1 MKTEKSMPLVYY
13 VEDDQSIG
21 YIIEKTIENANYS
34 GVGFNRGMPF
44 LETFKKRVPDL
55 ILLDVMLPDVSGI
68 DLVRTIRKIN
78 TDVPI
83 IIVSALQDEMDK
95 VTALDAGADDYMT
108 KPFGVLELTSRMQ
121 SKLRKLRDYK
131 ILTFQNIMIDLR
143 KHLVKIAEKEVYM
156 TNKEF
161 DILRVLIKNQGQV
174 VPKEIIFRDVW
185 DTTYIGETRT
195 LDMHIKS
202 LRKKLASNEADVMI
216 KTIRGVGYQIESN
229 EH

>member
-1 MKTEKSMPLVYY
+1 MPLVYY
-13 VEDDQSIG
+13 VEDDQSIS

-34 GVGFNRGMPF
+34 GVSFNKGMPF
-44 LETFKKRVPDL
+44 LETFKKKIPDL
-55 ILLDVMLPDVSGI
+55 ILLDLMLPDVSGI
-68 DLVRTIRKIN
+68 DLVKAIRKIN

-131 ILTFQNIMIDLR
+131 ILSYKNIVIDLR
-143 KHLVKIAEKEVYM
+143 KHIVRISDKELYL

-161 DILRVLIKNQGQV
+161 DILRVLVKNQHQV
-174 VPKEIIFRDVW
+174 VPKENIFRDVW

-202 LRKKLASNEADVMI
+202 LRQKLSGCQSEAII
-216 KTIRGVGYQIESN
+216 KTIRGVGYQIEPKL
-229 EH
+229 

>member
-1 MKTEKSMPLVYY
+1 MPLVYY
-13 VEDDQSIG
+13 VEDDQSIS

-34 GVGFNRGMPF
+34 GVSFNKGMPF
-44 LETFKKRVPDL
+44 LETFKKKIPDL
-55 ILLDVMLPDVSGI
+55 ILLDLMLPDVSGI
-68 DLVRTIRKIN
+68 DLVKAIRKIN

-131 ILTFQNIMIDLR
+131 ILSYKNIVIDLR
-143 KHLVKIAEKEVYM
+143 KHIVRISDKELYL

-161 DILRVLIKNQGQV
+161 DILRVLVKNQHQV
-174 VPKEIIFRDVW
+174 VPKENIFRDVW

-202 LRKKLASNEADVMI
+202 LRQKLSGCQSEAII
-216 KTIRGVGYQIESN
+216 KTIRGVGYQIEPKV
-229 EH
+229 

>member
-1 MKTEKSMPLVYY
+1 MPLVYY
-13 VEDDQSIG
+13 VEDDQSIS

-34 GVGFNRGMPF
+34 GVSFNKGMPF
-44 LETFKKRVPDL
+44 LESFKKKIPDL
-55 ILLDVMLPDVSGI
+55 VLLDLMLPDVSGI
-68 DLVRTIRKIN
+68 DLVKAIRKIN

-131 ILTFQNIMIDLR
+131 ILSYENIVIDLR
-143 KHLVKIAEKEVYM
+143 KHIVKISDKEIYL

-161 DILRVLIKNQGQV
+161 DILRVLVKNQHQV
-174 VPKEIIFRDVW
+174 VPKENIFRDVW

-202 LRKKLASNEADVMI
+202 LRHKLSGSQSEAII
-216 KTIRGVGYQIESN
+216 KTIRGVGYQIEPKT
-229 EH
+229 

>member
-1 MKTEKSMPLVYY
+1 MPLVYY
-13 VEDDQSIG
+13 VEDDQSIS

-34 GVGFNRGMPF
+34 GVSFNKGMPF
-44 LETFKKRVPDL
+44 LETFKKKIPDL
-55 ILLDVMLPDVSGI
+55 ILLDLMLPDVSGI
-68 DLVRTIRKIN
+68 DLVKAIRKIN

-131 ILTFQNIMIDLR
+131 ILSYKNIVIDLR
-143 KHLVKIAEKEVYM
+143 KHIVKISDKEIYL

-161 DILRVLIKNQGQV
+161 DILRVLVKNQHQV
-174 VPKEIIFRDVW
+174 VPKENIFRDVW

-202 LRKKLASNEADVMI
+202 LRQKLSGSQSEAMI
-216 KTIRGVGYQIESN
+216 KTIRGVGYQIEPKT
-229 EH
+229 

>member
-1 MKTEKSMPLVYY
+1 MPLIYY
-13 VEDDQSIG
+13 VEDDQSIS

-44 LETFKKRVPDL
+44 LETFKKKVPDL
-55 ILLDVMLPDVSGI
+55 ILLDLMLPDVSGI
-68 DLVRTIRKIN
+68 DLVRAIRKVNSDI
-78 TDVPI
+78 PI

-131 ILTFQNIMIDLR
+131 LLSYENVLIDLR
-143 KHLVKIAEKEVYM
+143 KHLVKISNNEVYM

-161 DILRVLIKNQGQV
+161 DILRVLIKNQNQV
-174 VPKEIIFRDVW
+174 VPKENIFRDVW

-202 LRKKLASNEADVMI
+202 LRQKLNSNHAKIII
-216 KTIRGVGYQIESN
+216 KTIRGVGYQIESI
-229 EH
+229 E

>member
-1 MKTEKSMPLVYY
+1 MPLVYY
-13 VEDDQSIG
+13 VEDDQSIS

-34 GVGFNRGMPF
+34 GVSFNKGMPF
-44 LETFKKRVPDL
+44 LESFKKKIPDL
-55 ILLDVMLPDVSGI
+55 VLLDLMLPDVSGI
-68 DLVRTIRKIN
+68 DLVKAIRKIN

-131 ILTFQNIMIDLR
+131 ILSYENIVIDLR
-143 KHLVKIAEKEVYM
+143 KHIVKISDKEIYL

-161 DILRVLIKNQGQV
+161 DILRVLVKNQHQV
-174 VPKEIIFRDVW
+174 VPKENIFRDVW

-202 LRKKLASNEADVMI
+202 LRQKLSGSQSEAII
-216 KTIRGVGYQIESN
+216 KTIRGVGYQIEPKT
-229 EH
+229 

>member
-1 MKTEKSMPLVYY
+1 MPLVYY
-13 VEDDQSIG
+13 VEDDQSIS

-34 GVGFNRGMPF
+34 GVSFNKGMPF
-44 LETFKKRVPDL
+44 LESFKKKIPDL
-55 ILLDVMLPDVSGI
+55 ILLDLMLPDVSGI
-68 DLVRTIRKIN
+68 DLVKAIRKIN

-131 ILTFQNIMIDLR
+131 ILSYENIVIDLR
-143 KHLVKIAEKEVYM
+143 KHIVKISDKEIYL
-156 TNKEF
+156 TNKEL
-161 DILRVLIKNQGQV
+161 DILRVLVKNQHQV
-174 VPKEIIFRDVW
+174 VPKENIFRDVW

-202 LRKKLASNEADVMI
+202 LRQKLSGCQSEAMI
-216 KTIRGVGYQIESN
+216 RTIRGVGYQIEPKT
-229 EH
+229 

>member
-1 MKTEKSMPLVYY
+1 MPLVYY
-13 VEDDQSIG
+13 VEDDQSIS

-34 GVGFNRGMPF
+34 GVSFNKGMPF
-44 LETFKKRVPDL
+44 LESFKKKIPDL
-55 ILLDVMLPDVSGI
+55 ILLDLMLPDVSGI
-68 DLVRTIRKIN
+68 DLVKAIRKIN

-131 ILTFQNIMIDLR
+131 ILSYENIVIDLR
-143 KHLVKIAEKEVYM
+143 KHIVKISDKEIYL

-161 DILRVLIKNQGQV
+161 DILRVLVKNQHQV
-174 VPKEIIFRDVW
+174 VPKENIFRDVW

-202 LRKKLASNEADVMI
+202 LRQKLSGSQSEAII
-216 KTIRGVGYQIESN
+216 KTIRGVGYQIEPKT
-229 EH
+229 

>member
-1 MKTEKSMPLVYY
+1 MPLVYY
-13 VEDDQSIG
+13 VEDDQSIS

-34 GVGFNRGMPF
+34 GVSFNKGMPF
-44 LETFKKRVPDL
+44 LESFKKKIPDL
-55 ILLDVMLPDVSGI
+55 ILLDLMLPDVSGI
-68 DLVRTIRKIN
+68 DLVKAIRKIN

-131 ILTFQNIMIDLR
+131 ILSYKNIVIDLR
-143 KHLVKIAEKEVYM
+143 KHIVRISDKELYL

-161 DILRVLIKNQGQV
+161 DILRVLVKNQHQV
-174 VPKEIIFRDVW
+174 VPKENIFRDVW

-202 LRKKLASNEADVMI
+202 LRQKLSGCQSEAII
-216 KTIRGVGYQIESN
+216 KTIRGVGYQIEPKL
-229 EH
+229 

>member
-1 MKTEKSMPLVYY
+1 MPLIYY
-13 VEDDQSIG
+13 VEDDQSIS

-44 LETFKKRVPDL
+44 LETFKKKVPDL
-55 ILLDVMLPDVSGI
+55 VLLDLMLPDVSGI
-68 DLVRTIRKIN
+68 DLVRAIRKVNSDI
-78 TDVPI
+78 PI

-131 ILTFQNIMIDLR
+131 LLSYENVLIDLR
-143 KHLVKIAEKEVYM
+143 KHLVKIADNEVYM

-161 DILRVLIKNQGQV
+161 DILRVLIKNQNQV
-174 VPKEIIFRDVW
+174 VPKENIFRDVW

-202 LRKKLASNEADVMI
+202 LRQKLNSNEAKIMI
-216 KTIRGVGYQIESN
+216 KTIRGVGYQIESI
-229 EH
+229 E

>member
-1 MKTEKSMPLVYY
+1 MPLVYY
-13 VEDDQSIG
+13 VEDDQSIS

-34 GVGFNRGMPF
+34 GVSFNKGMPF
-44 LETFKKRVPDL
+44 LETFKKKIPDL
-55 ILLDVMLPDVSGI
+55 ILLDLMLPDVSGI
-68 DLVRTIRKIN
+68 DLVKAIRKIN

-131 ILTFQNIMIDLR
+131 ILSYKNIVIDLR
-143 KHLVKIAEKEVYM
+143 KHIVRISDKELYL

-161 DILRVLIKNQGQV
+161 DILRVLVKNQHQV
-174 VPKEIIFRDVW
+174 VPKENIFRDVW

-202 LRKKLASNEADVMI
+202 LRQKLSGCQSEAII
-216 KTIRGVGYQIESN
+216 KTIRGVGYQIEPKA
-229 EH
+229 